1 MFGLFTSP
9 DKQMRTNARNWLD
22 VADRVFNYRR
32 DELGE
37 AELADLQK
45 KTETLRTQVREKA
58 GAEKLKLSIEE
69 LEPVLRKT
77 GGRIYPHSGLRE
89 WVEFF
94 VVAAIL
100 LIGMRQFFVQ
110 PFKIPT
116 NSMWPT
122 YNGMV
127 PEVHA
132 KIEDEP
138 GAAAN
143 LFRKITLGAS
153 AHRVDAQAGGELL
166 IPMANGRLL
175 RSPSKGRQWLVF
187 PQAQYQYEFYVGN
200 EKRTPNGATGVEV
213 RPMASV
219 SVPQDFDMRMLLR
232 DALAPDAPDFETALA
247 KMDYVERT
255 GSDSNGNPVR
265 IQFFRTG
272 KYVKEGERAL
282 SFDIITG
289 DQLFVDRMSYHF
301 VRPRVGSG
309 FVFRTTNIPGTIDE
323 NRNHIDS
330 YYIKRLGGQ
339 PGDKLQVRN
348 GVLYRNGA
356 PITGAKAFDDN
367 ATRSGKYRGYQDIGL
382 LAEGKTYTVSEDG
395 YIALGDN
402 SYNSSDSRYWGEV
415 PKKDAV
421 GRPLWVFY
429 PFTSHW
435 GPAK

>member
-9 DKQMRTNARNWLD
+9 DKQMRANARNWLD

-32 DELGE
+32 DELSE

-122 YNGMV
+122 YNGMF

-138 GAAAN
+138 GAAAR
-143 LFRKITLGAS
+143 LFRTLALGAI
-153 AHRVDAQAGGELL
+153 AYRVDAPVDGEIV
-166 IPMANGRLL
+166 IPVGYNSNEKTYYMVGE
-175 RSPSKGRQWLVF
+175 PVKGRHWLVL
-187 PQAQYQYEFYVGN
+187 PQNQRRYYVVVGN
-200 EKRTPNGATGVEV
+200 QVV
-213 RPMASV
+213 SV
-219 SVPQDFDMRMLLR
+219 SVPEDFAMDWAIKDTINPEEIDFAHLARKAEQEGRIARGYVTTESGDRVPAYML
-232 DALAPDAPDFETALA
+232 
-247 KMDYVERT
+247 
-255 GSDSNGNPVR
+255 
-265 IQFFRTG
+265 RTG
-272 KYVKEGERAL
+272 KHVRAGERVL

-301 VRPRVGSG
+301 VKPKVGSS
-309 FVFRTTNIPGTIDE
+309 FVFRTRNIEGLG
-323 NRNHIDS
+323 DS
-330 YYIKRLGGQ
+330 YYIKRFIGGA
-339 PGDKLQVRN
+339 GDVLEIRPPC
-348 GVLYRNGA
+348 LYRNGA
-356 PITGAKAFDDN
+356 PITGAQAFEDN
-367 ATRSGKYRGYQDIGL
+367 ATRQGKYRGYVN
-382 LAEGKTYTVSEDG
+382 GKPAGGYPRPILVPGQKYTVSKDG

-402 SYNSSDSRYWGEV
+402 SNNSLDSRYWGEV

>member
-9 DKQMRTNARNWLD
+9 DKQMRANARNWLD

-32 DELGE
+32 DELSE

-122 YNGMV
+122 YNGMF

-138 GAAAN
+138 GAAAR
-143 LFRKITLGAS
+143 LFRTLALGAS
-153 AHRVDAQAGGELL
+153 AYRVDAPVDGEIV
-166 IPMANGRLL
+166 IPFSGMRPLGTESTGRH
-175 RSPSKGRQWLVF
+175 WLVL
-187 PQAQYQYEFYVGN
+187 PQKQRRYYVLVGN
-200 EKRTPNGATGVEV
+200 QTV
-213 RPMASV
+213 SV
-219 SVPQDFDMRMLLR
+219 SVPEDFAMDWAIKDMIDPKAVDFAHLVQKAGEEGRVTRGYLATESGDRVPAYML
-232 DALAPDAPDFETALA
+232 
-247 KMDYVERT
+247 
-255 GSDSNGNPVR
+255 
-265 IQFFRTG
+265 RTG
-272 KYVKEGERAL
+272 KHVRAGERVL

-301 VRPRVGSG
+301 VKPKVGSS
-309 FVFRTTNIPGTIDE
+309 FVFRTRNIEGLG
-323 NRNHIDS
+323 DS
-330 YYIKRLGGQ
+330 YYIKRFIGGA
-339 PGDKLQVRN
+339 GDVLEIRPPC
-348 GVLYRNGA
+348 LYRNGA
-356 PITGAKAFDDN
+356 PITGAQAFEDN
-367 ATRSGKYRGYQDIGL
+367 AARSGKYLGYVNGTVTPAYPHPTLVPGQ
-382 LAEGKTYTVSEDG
+382 KYTVSKDG

-402 SYNSSDSRYWGEV
+402 SNNSLDSRYWGEV